1 MKKILLPLSILAV
14 TFAYSQV
21 GIGTS
26 TPNTSSILEL
36 QASDKGLLLPRVALT
51 DVALAAPLAAHV
63 QGMVVYNTAATIT
76 GHTGNA
82 EGIWRNDGTKWLKG
96 GGVGTSSTGSDW
108 SLTGNAGTTVG
119 TNFIGT
125 TDAQDLMFKVDNT
138 PSGRINIAKENTSLG
153 YGSNNSGGGNTA
165 IGFNAL
171 SINTNGSNVAVG
183 SRVLEASTNAK
194 FNVGLGYN
202 ALKLSTGG
210 SGNIAVGAY
219 AGDAITTGSENIII
233 GGSQDTPTAT
243 TDQFLNIGGA
253 IFGTGLT
260 GNQLAPAGNIGI
272 GKVAPAEKL
281 DVAGS
286 FHNQTQLTSGR
297 YTGFYSGLNTI
308 GGGYQSSSI
317 YNMPNPTIGAG
328 ELLNYVSVQDGAS
341 IIGSTQD
348 VTSATGES
356 ATGTFLAGDIYL
368 ETKDNNSNSFAVLRV
383 QTPNQGK
390 NLWNSVQDPSG
401 INNSTTID
409 FDAASPIAFKF
420 STLGVYSEYRF
431 PRTDGAANQFLQTDG
446 SGNLSWQNGATALIG
461 QTSGLISNPPTGT
474 PTEETFLGNKAGDGA
489 TVNYTTAIGSYAGT
503 NASNADYAIFVGIS
517 AGEDAVN
524 AYHSIIM
531 GTNAGQG
538 ATNANE
544 SIFMG
549 NETGMAST
557 EAHSSIFIGKAAGN
571 NAPNSS
577 NSVFIGKNAGLNAT
591 DAFDSFFGGSEAGV
605 NAAGASQSVLIG
617 TRAGDTVQERYLS
630 FIGFEAGSNATN
642 ARGSNFLGWQAG
654 YNATD
659 ANYSSFIGFEAGKNA
674 TNASNSSFIGT
685 GAGNGATNAANSIFI
700 GRNAGGGDTINNI
713 GGGTSILIGDSTNTG
728 GFSNSIAL
736 GTSATNTASNQFL
749 IHDSYTQLN
758 MRGVNYTMPSAQ
770 GTTGSFLRNDG
781 TGVLSW
787 QTPASVG
794 LDTTNDAFIN
804 NTASTRVELGTTS
817 TGAARTVGSEFVVT
831 DAGSVGIGTTV
842 PAAKLHVSGA
852 TSNPG
857 FIVESTQNASIAS
870 LNLTNSSGY
879 SGTPASNQASWSI
892 GVNRHNVNDF
902 VIRNEKTGTSM
913 LNVSNAG
920 NVGIGLAGLSPTAK
934 LHIKDGHIK
943 SEQTTAPTVS
953 GFTVVTGTGTATA
966 TVN

>member
-1 MKKILLPLSILAV
+1 MIGSAV
-14 TFAYSQV
+14 NADRLDIYAPKY
-21 GIGTS
+21 
-26 TPNTSSILEL
+26 PNTRDDSGATTPINFLYTD
-36 QASDKGLLLPRVALT
+36 ASGNFLSAPTSAL
-51 DVALAAPLAAHV
+51 
-63 QGMVVYNTAATIT
+63 
-76 GHTGNA
+76 
-82 EGIWRNDGTKWLKG
+82 G
-96 GGVGTSSTGSDW
+96 GGAGW

-138 PSGRINIAKENTSLG
+138 PSGRINIDKENTSLG
-153 YGSNNSGGGNTA
+153 YGSNNSGFGNTA
-165 IGFNAL
+165 VGFNAL

-286 FHNQTQLTSGR
+286 FHNQTQLASGR

-446 SGNLSWQNGATALIG
+446 SGNLSW
-461 QTSGLISNPPTGT
+461 
-474 PTEETFLGNKAGDGA
+474 
-489 TVNYTTAIGSYAGT
+489 GS
-503 NASNADYAIFVGIS
+503 ASS
-517 AGEDAVN
+517 
-524 AYHSIIM
+524 
-531 GTNAGQG
+531 
-538 ATNANE
+538 
-544 SIFMG
+544 
-549 NETGMAST
+549 
-557 EAHSSIFIGKAAGN
+557 
-571 NAPNSS
+571 
-577 NSVFIGKNAGLNAT
+577 L
-591 DAFDSFFGGSEAGV
+591 
-605 NAAGASQSVLIG
+605 
-617 TRAGDTVQERYLS
+617 
-630 FIGFEAGSNATN
+630 
-642 ARGSNFLGWQAG
+642 
-654 YNATD
+654 
-659 ANYSSFIGFEAGKNA
+659 
-674 TNASNSSFIGT
+674 
-685 GAGNGATNAANSIFI
+685 
-700 GRNAGGGDTINNI
+700 
-713 GGGTSILIGDSTNTG
+713 
-728 GFSNSIAL
+728 
-736 GTSATNTASNQFL
+736 
-749 IHDSYTQLN
+749 
-758 MRGVNYTMPSAQ
+758 
-770 GTTGSFLRNDG
+770 
-781 TGVLSW
+781 
-787 QTPASVG
+787 G
-794 LDTTNDAFIN
+794 LDNTNDAFVN
-804 NTASTRVELGTTS
+804 NSTSTRVELGTTS
-817 TGAARTVGSEFVVT
+817 AGAARTAGSEFVVNDNGRVGVGTTDPKTLLHLSSGADVQLGAEPYGVLTIGTATGTKMLLDNNEIHAYNGTNTAGVALSLNGAAQDGAASTTTFSGGNVVMSYNHVKALNTLEVSATIDRVTANADLRINGDATINNGNAAVGKFLRSTDAAGLSQWAYLAIEGSIGTSAAIAITPANTWVRIPGSQIVLTEGDWMVYTRNFPGFGITTDYLRFGLSTNATTYAAHPTAGTVLTTNSAAGQTWDAAGYFRKITVAAGATVTLYEFART
-831 DAGSVGIGTTV
+831 DAGTCTL
-842 PAAKLHVSGA
+842 AK
-852 TSNPG
+852 
-857 FIVESTQNASIAS
+857 
-870 LNLTNSSGY
+870 
-879 SGTPASNQASWSI
+879 
-892 GVNRHNVNDF
+892 
-902 VIRNEKTGTSM
+902 
-913 LNVSNAG
+913 
-920 NVGIGLAGLSPTAK
+920 
-934 LHIKDGHIK
+934 
-943 SEQTTAPTVS
+943 
-953 GFTVVTGTGTATA
+953 
-966 TVN
+966 TVNEGRLFATRLK